1 MDYSFLKNIKLF
13 FLLPAFC
20 WALSCTKVVSPV
32 NIENNALTQDGVLT
46 DTSYYTDVTIDGVR
60 TFYISGQKGS
70 GMYFG
75 GNGTRY
81 AGITNN
87 FSTMDSNGF
96 YYNTNY
102 IEFNKYESPELF
114 GPISK
119 YNVSTFNQWIASNYA
134 AGKYDYYNNTATLSV
149 KNGMVLVW
157 TDGNGAKWQT
167 NIGEQSGSSFTI
179 LKTEVLQGQNTGYI
193 THTIITAIF
202 NCKLY
207 DNKGNIKLLTNGK
220 LRLTLWI

>member
-1 MDYSFLKNIKLF
+1 MHSI
-13 FLLPAFC
+13 A
-20 WALSCTKVVSPV
+20 
-32 NIENNALTQDGVLT
+32 QDTVLT
-46 DTSYYTDVTIDGVR
+46 DTSYYTDVTIEGAR
-60 TFYISGQKGS
+60 TFYISGHMGS

-81 AGITNN
+81 SGITNN
-87 FSTMDSNGF
+87 FSTMDSDGF

-119 YNVSTFNQWIASNYA
+119 YDVTTFNQWIAANYA
-134 AGKYDYYNNTATLSV
+134 AGRYDFYNKGTSLSV
-149 KNGMVLVW
+149 KNGIVLVW
-157 TDGNGAKWQT
+157 TDQNGAKWQT
-167 NIGEQSGSSFTI
+167 NFGEQSGSSFSI
-179 LKTEVLQGQNTGYI
+179 VKTEVVQGQNRI

-207 DNKGNIKLLTNGK
+207 TNKGNVKLLTNGK